1 MSENESQELIEKKK
15 KGRKPTSNNYFDERE
30 ENAVRLF
37 LVSEDAYER
46 NKIYN
51 EYLRGPLDK
60 MISSII
66 EDINYI
72 VKIWISMK
80 FIMIPIHF

>member
-37 LVSEDAYER
+37 LV
-46 NKIYN
+46 
-51 EYLRGPLDK
+51 
-60 MISSII
+60 
-66 EDINYI
+66 
-72 VKIWISMK
+72 
-80 FIMIPIHF
+80 